1 VSGGRGFPDLVAP
14 LPRTRAALA
23 FAAEQHAGQR
33 RDADGA
39 PFIAHP
45 IEVGS
50 LLYEVGAADHVIA
63 AGVLHDTI
71 EKASTNRTELRRRFG
86 ARTAALVAAVTE
98 DDHIRGYATRKAA
111 LRRQVEAAG
120 TDALLVFAA
129 DKVSKVRE
137 LPVERSGAEAET
149 ASRTRQRK
157 IMHYRHCLDLLE
169 RHIADSPLVLQLR
182 AELEQRTAVPRRRR
196 ALAGA
201 V

>member
-1 VSGGRGFPDLVAP
+1 VVTP

-33 RDADGA
+33 READGA

-50 LLYEVGAADHVIA
+50 LLYEAGAADDVIA

-71 EKASTNRTELRRRFG
+71 EKASTNRTELRQRFG
-86 ARTAALVAAVTE
+86 ARTATLVAAVTE
-98 DDHIRGYATRKAA
+98 DEHIRGYASRKAA

-120 TDALLVFAA
+120 TDALMVFAA

-137 LPVERSGAEAET
+137 LPFDGADREAET
-149 ASRTRQRK
+149 VSRTKQRK
-157 IMHYRHCLDLLE
+157 ITHYRHCLEMLE

-182 AELEQRTAVPRRRR
+182 AELERRAAVPRRRR
-196 ALAGA
+196 RLAGA
-201 V
+201 M

>member
-1 VSGGRGFPDLVAP
+1 
-14 LPRTRAALA
+14 LA
-23 FAAEQHAGQR
+23 FAAERHAGQR
-33 RDADGA
+33 RAADGA

-50 LLYEVGAADHVIA
+50 LLYEVGAADDVIA

-71 EKASTNRTELRRRFG
+71 EKASIDRTELCRRFG
-86 ARTAALVAAVTE
+86 ARTAALVAAVSE
-98 DDHIRGYATRKAA
+98 DARIRGYATRKEA

-137 LPVERSGAEAET
+137 LPVERSRGEAET
-149 ASRTRQRK
+149 ASKTRQRK
-157 IMHYRHCLDLLE
+157 ITHYRHCLEMLE
-169 RHIADSPLVLQLR
+169 RHLADSPLVQQLR
-182 AELEQRTAVPRRRR
+182 AELEKRTAVPRRRH